1 MTTRPTLATLAA
13 HNVDAI
19 LAILALP
26 VFLVA
31 GLPAEGWFW
40 ATLLWAVNRYTQV
53 LLERRAARSGALTG
67 VGIMGASMLLRPWVG
82 MLLLF
87 LITRDDTTL
96 LVSSFALFLVL
107 LTVDIVTR
115 VLTHRNVGV
124 RTGGAA

>member
-26 VFLVA
+26 LFLIA

-40 ATLLWAVNRYTQV
+40 ATLLWAINRYTQV

-87 LITRDDTTL
+87 LITRGDTRL
-96 LVSSFALFLVL
+96 LVSSFVLFLIL

-124 RTGGAA
+124 HTGGTA

>member
-1 MTTRPTLATLAA
+1 MTTRPTLGTLAA

-26 VFLVA
+26 VFLLA
-31 GLPAEGWFW
+31 GLPFEGWFW

-53 LLERRAARSGALTG
+53 LVERRAARSGALTG

-82 MLLLF
+82 MLVLF
-87 LITRDDTTL
+87 LITRHSTTL
-96 LVSSFALFLVL
+96 LVSSFVLFLIL

-115 VLTHRNVGV
+115 VFTHRNVGM

>member
-19 LAILALP
+19 LAVLALP
-26 VFLVA
+26 VFLLA
-31 GLPAEGWFW
+31 GLPVEGWFW
-40 ATLLWAVNRYTQV
+40 ATLLWGVNRYTQV

-87 LITRDDTTL
+87 LITRGDTRL
-96 LVSSFALFLVL
+96 LVSSFVLFLIL

-124 RTGGAA
+124 HTGGAV

>member
-26 VFLVA
+26 VFLIA

-40 ATLLWAVNRYTQV
+40 ATLLWAINRYTQV

-67 VGIMGASMLLRPWVG
+67 VGIMGASMLLRPWIG

-87 LITRDDTTL
+87 LITRGDTRL

-124 RTGGAA
+124 HTGGAA

>member
-26 VFLVA
+26 VFLLA

-40 ATLLWAVNRYTQV
+40 ATLLWAINRYTQV

-67 VGIMGASMLLRPWVG
+67 VGIMGASMLVRPWVG

-87 LITRDDTTL
+87 LITRHDTTL
-96 LVSSFALFLVL
+96 LVSSFVLFLIL

-115 VLTHRNVGV
+115 VLTHRNVGMH
-124 RTGGAA
+124 TGDAA

>member
-13 HNVDAI
+13 HNIDAI

-26 VFLVA
+26 VFLLA
-31 GLPAEGWFW
+31 GLPVEGWFW
-40 ATLLWAVNRYTQV
+40 ATLLWAVNRYMQV
-53 LLERRAARSGALTG
+53 VLERRAARSGALTG
-67 VGIMGASMLLRPWVG
+67 VGIMGASMLVRPWVG
-82 MLLLF
+82 MLVLF
-87 LITRDDTTL
+87 LITRRSTTL
-96 LVSSFALFLVL
+96 LVSAFVLFLIL

>member
-26 VFLVA
+26 VFLLA
-31 GLPAEGWFW
+31 GLPVEGWFW
-40 ATLLWAVNRYTQV
+40 ATLLWAVNRYAQV
-53 LLERRAARSGALTG
+53 VLERRAARSRALAG
-67 VGIMGASMLLRPWVG
+67 VGIMGASMLVRPWVG
-82 MLLLF
+82 MLVLF
-87 LITRDDTTL
+87 LITRHSTTL
-96 LVSSFALFLVL
+96 LVSAFVLFLIL

-124 RTGGAA
+124 RAGGAL

>member
-26 VFLVA
+26 VFLLA

-40 ATLLWAVNRYTQV
+40 ATLLWAINRYTQV
-53 LLERRAARSGALTG
+53 LLERRAARSGALIG

-82 MLLLF
+82 MLVLF
-87 LITRDDTTL
+87 LITRHDTTL
-96 LVSSFALFLVL
+96 LVSSFLLFLIL

>member
-26 VFLVA
+26 VFLIA

-40 ATLLWAVNRYTQV
+40 ATLLWAINRYTQV

-87 LITRDDTTL
+87 LITRGDTRL
-96 LVSSFALFLVL
+96 LVSSFVLFLIL

-124 RTGGAA
+124 HTGGTA